1 MAISTAVRSNLA
13 VLTQRRAEERRRP
26 AAEARLHPVPPT
38 DAAEAKRV
46 LIDALGSEPTL
57 RWCFD
62 AEDRSFARR
71 LRAYVEVGHNWHCAQ
86 GYAVQGAY
94 AGGEL
99 LGVAYLAA
107 PEAEVEVDFE
117 PYERELLA
125 ACGEDCIRRF
135 ARYNRA
141 VASALPEGR
150 MFTLALL
157 GVRKTLQGRGI
168 GTRLLG
174 WVNGVCDADNRAAG
188 VILDTAA
195 GHGASLYG
203 RMGYREIAKVAVSND
218 RRQSVFF
225 RPRLSLL
232 A

>member
-1 MAISTAVRSNLA
+1 MTRPTVRPEQPSDLLQVRDVVTRAFGQSDEAALLDALRACPAWLPDLAYVA
-13 VLTQRRAEERRRP
+13 VLDGAVVGQATCT
-26 AAEARLHPVPPT
+26 RLDVGGG
-38 DAAEAKRV
+38 
-46 LIDALGSEPTL
+46 DALALAPVSVHP
-57 RWCFD
+57 
-62 AEDRSFARR
+62 AR
-71 LRAYVEVGHNWHCAQ
+71 
-86 GYAVQGAY
+86 
-94 AGGEL
+94 
-99 LGVAYLAA
+99 
-107 PEAEVEVDFE
+107 
-117 PYERELLA
+117 
-125 ACGEDCIRRF
+125 
-135 ARYNRA
+135 
-141 VASALPEGR
+141 
-150 MFTLALL
+150 
-157 GVRKTLQGRGI
+157 QGRGI